1 MKSVAFKSSGSEQ
14 RERNYGTGKRAIADD
29 NERILDLLEEIINM
43 DKELHVVGKAK
54 NGEEMCQIIRNKQPD
69 VVLLDLIM
77 PKMDGLT
84 VMEKINQ
91 DKNVQKRPD
100 FIVVTAVGQERITED
115 AFNRGA
121 NYYIMKPFNN
131 EMLLNR
137 IKTVRR
143 PVRSCEKRNDELS
156 SQVPYIREGDL
167 ENRVTNLLHEIGIPA
182 HIKGYHY
189 LRDSIIMAVQ
199 DMDVLNA
206 ITKVLYPTVAKRYQT
221 TSSRVER
228 AIRHAIEVAWNR
240 GKLDT
245 LDELFGYT
253 VSTGKGK
260 PTNSEFVALIAD
272 TIQLEYKHR

>member
-1 MKSVAFKSSGSEQ
+1 M
-14 RERNYGTGKRAIADD
+14 
-29 NERILDLLEEIINM
+29 
-43 DKELHVVGKAK
+43 
-54 NGEEMCQIIRNKQPD
+54 
-69 VVLLDLIM
+69 
-77 PKMDGLT
+77 
-84 VMEKINQ
+84 MEKINQ

>member
-1 MKSVAFKSSGSEQ
+1 MEQ
-14 RERNYGTGKRAIADD
+14 VNVAIADD

-69 VVLLDLIM
+69 VVLL
-77 PKMDGLT
+77 
-84 VMEKINQ
+84 EKINQ

>member
-1 MKSVAFKSSGSEQ
+1 M
-14 RERNYGTGKRAIADD
+14 
-29 NERILDLLEEIINM
+29 
-43 DKELHVVGKAK
+43 
-54 NGEEMCQIIRNKQPD
+54 
-69 VVLLDLIM
+69 
-77 PKMDGLT
+77 
-84 VMEKINQ
+84 
-91 DKNVQKRPD
+91 
-100 FIVVTAVGQERITED
+100 TAVGQERITED

-228 AIRHAIEVAWNR
+228 A
-240 GKLDT
+240 L
-245 LDELFGYT
+245 
-253 VSTGKGK
+253 S
-260 PTNSEFVALIAD
+260 LIH
-272 TIQLEYKHR
+272 I

>member
-1 MKSVAFKSSGSEQ
+1 MKVQAVNGGRGTMEQ
-14 RERNYGTGKRAIADD
+14 VNVAIADD

>member
-1 MKSVAFKSSGSEQ
+1 MKVQAVNRGRGTMEQ
-14 RERNYGTGKRAIADD
+14 VNVAIADD

-156 SQVPYIREGDL
+156 SQVPYIREGNL

>member
-1 MKSVAFKSSGSEQ
+1 MEQ
-14 RERNYGTGKRAIADD
+14 LTVAIADD
-29 NERILDLLEEIINM
+29 NEKMLNMLEEIISI
-43 DKELHVVGKAK
+43 DKELNVVGKAK
-54 NGEEMCQIIRNKQPD
+54 NGEEMCQIIKDKKPD

-84 VMEKINQ
+84 VMEHINH
-91 DKNVQKRPD
+91 DKTMAKTPY

-115 AFNRGA
+115 AFNKGA
-121 NYYIMKPFNN
+121 NYYVMKPFNN
-131 EMLLNR
+131 EILLDR
-137 IKTVRR
+137 IKTVRK
-143 PVRSCEKRNDELS
+143 VFRNHDRKIEEIIENT
-156 SQVPYIREGDL
+156 QIREDDL
-167 ENRVTNLLHEIGIPA
+167 ENRVTDMLHEIGIPA

-189 LRDSIIMAVQ
+189 LRDAIIMSVE

-206 ITKVLYPTVAKRYQT
+206 ITKVLYPTVAKKYQT

-228 AIRHAIEVAWNR
+228 AIRHAIEVAWSR

-253 VSTGKGK
+253 VSNGKGK
-260 PTNSEFVALIAD
+260 PTNSEFIALIAD

>member
-1 MKSVAFKSSGSEQ
+1 MKVQAVNRGRGTMEQ
-14 RERNYGTGKRAIADD
+14 VNVAIADD

-228 AIRHAIEVAWNR
+228 AILHAIEVAWNR

>member
-1 MKSVAFKSSGSEQ
+1 MEHLNV
-14 RERNYGTGKRAIADD
+14 AIADD
-29 NERILDLLEEIINM
+29 NQRILDMLETVISM
-43 DKELHVVGKAK
+43 DKELNLVGKAK
-54 NGEEMCQIIRNKQPD
+54 NGEEMCQIIKDKKPD

-84 VMEKINQ
+84 VMEQVSQ
-91 DKNVQKRPD
+91 DKNVSKRPY

-115 AFNRGA
+115 AFNKGA

-137 IKTVRR
+137 IKSVR
-143 PVRSCEKRNDELS
+143 KMFRNNDKKNEDTKS
-156 SQVPYIREGDL
+156 ENAVNGENL
-167 ENRVTNLLHEIGIPA
+167 ENRVTNMLHEIGIPA

-189 LRDSIIMAVQ
+189 LRDAIIMAVE

-206 ITKVLYPTVAKRYQT
+206 ITKILYPTVAKKYQT

-228 AIRHAIEVAWNR
+228 AIRHAIEVAWSR

-253 VSTGKGK
+253 VSTGKGNLRT
-260 PTNSEFVALIAD
+260 PNLS
-272 TIQLEYKHR
+272 R

>member
-1 MKSVAFKSSGSEQ
+1 
-14 RERNYGTGKRAIADD
+14 
-29 NERILDLLEEIINM
+29 
-43 DKELHVVGKAK
+43 
-54 NGEEMCQIIRNKQPD
+54 MCQIIRNKQPD

-143 PVRSCEKRNDELS
+143 PVRSCERGMMNCHHRFHTSEK
-156 SQVPYIREGDL
+156 
-167 ENRVTNLLHEIGIPA
+167 GIW
-182 HIKGYHY
+182 
-189 LRDSIIMAVQ
+189 R
-199 DMDVLNA
+199 
-206 ITKVLYPTVAKRYQT
+206 T
-221 TSSRVER
+221 E
-228 AIRHAIEVAWNR
+228 
-240 GKLDT
+240 
-245 LDELFGYT
+245 
-253 VSTGKGK
+253 
-260 PTNSEFVALIAD
+260 
-272 TIQLEYKHR
+272 

>member
-1 MKSVAFKSSGSEQ
+1 MEQ
-14 RERNYGTGKRAIADD
+14 VNVAIADD

-121 NYYIMKPFNN
+121 NYYIMKPFN
-131 EMLLNR
+131 LNYSWISIR
-137 IKTVRR
+137 PNNCTMSSKIDSGSSNYSEIICQKGIKSLWQFLEELF
-143 PVRSCEKRNDELS
+143 SCQGSLI
-156 SQVPYIREGDL
+156 VA
-167 ENRVTNLLHEIGIPA
+167 IPA
-182 HIKGYHY
+182 VH
-189 LRDSIIMAVQ
+189 
-199 DMDVLNA
+199 
-206 ITKVLYPTVAKRYQT
+206 TVC
-221 TSSRVER
+221 
-228 AIRHAIEVAWNR
+228 
-240 GKLDT
+240 
-245 LDELFGYT
+245 
-253 VSTGKGK
+253 
-260 PTNSEFVALIAD
+260 
-272 TIQLEYKHR
+272 